1 MEVNEEI
8 REGNPSPQRLKDI
21 RALNNSVYLYVTMW
35 FGGHCCWWMCGT
47 PGHQWNVYRRNTIHF
62 DIIPVVCHGFCSV

>member
-35 FGGHCCWWMCGT
+35 FGGHWCWWMAILDTSGMYI
-47 PGHQWNVYRRNTIHF
+47 GENTIHF
-62 DIIPVVCHGFCSV
+62 DIIPVV